1 MNSMEKEGEGR
12 QLLEAGEQGA
22 RKGETLVGSLI
33 SSENTSSPRQVGKF
47 AALLEGIW
55 LILSSTYL
63 LQVCA
68 FLWLTAVVSSF
79 FYFEVCT
86 FLWTVDFHWTVP
98 NLIWFFKDQHL
109 QSRLTNLNLG
119 ALKNVYG
126 FQKQSCCRCIQSSQ
140 LCILY
145 LNFLLSRY

>member
-1 MNSMEKEGEGR
+1 MNSMEKEGEGQ
-12 QLLEAGEQGA
+12 QLLEAGEEGA
-22 RKGETLVGSLI
+22 RKGETLVGSLS
-33 SSENTSSPRQVGKF
+33 SSENTLSPRQVGKF

-86 FLWTVDFHWTVP
+86 FLWTVDFYLTVT
-98 NLIWFFKDQHL
+98 NLIYFMK
-109 QSRLTNLNLG
+109 
-119 ALKNVYG
+119 
-126 FQKQSCCRCIQSSQ
+126 
-140 LCILY
+140 
-145 LNFLLSRY
+145 LS